1 MPLKDF
7 RWPFATGAPRVW
19 RFEDLAAEGFANVTG
34 SFFIVNSCEVDC
46 VAGIPKTN
54 SVSMMSLF
62 AQGSLCREPVCFGSR
77 AKKKRNMYPQNDSKT
92 ILCTS
97 TFVLPIMEVPSK
109 LHWAEMIL
117 AWVIISTA
125 DEKHPLVA
133 AQLPPTSRP
142 CDALWHLWLW
152 LPLSASERW
161 KVFLSLLLMPRI
173 NSSTHCGPT
182 NIVTCEVNADNV
194 PLSCLCLRDTF
205 DFCSATRRH
214 VGVRRHRSSQCWWE
228 AQLRK
233 TGQKKQKN
241 RLHYAVVC
249 NLELRKKWVM
259 VEPLVVE

>member
-19 RFEDLAAEGFANVTG
+19 RFEDLAAKGFANVTE
-34 SFFIVNSCEVDC
+34 SLLSSTAVRLTAWLEFQRQTLCPWCLCSLREVC
-46 VAGIPKTN
+46 A
-54 SVSMMSLF
+54 
-62 AQGSLCREPVCFGSR
+62 GSR
-77 AKKKRNMYPQNDSKT
+77 FVLVQEQKKRNMYPQNDSKT

-125 DEKHPLVA
+125 DEKYPLVA
-133 AQLPPTSRP
+133 EQLPPTSRP

-182 NIVTCEVNADNV
+182 NIVTCEVNADNA

-214 VGVRRHRSSQCWWE
+214 VGVRRHRSSQCPAAKTWTKK
-228 AQLRK
+228 RK
-233 TGQKKQKN
+233 QVTLCSCVQF
-241 RLHYAVVC
+241 RT
-249 NLELRKKWVM
+249 
-259 VEPLVVE
+259 